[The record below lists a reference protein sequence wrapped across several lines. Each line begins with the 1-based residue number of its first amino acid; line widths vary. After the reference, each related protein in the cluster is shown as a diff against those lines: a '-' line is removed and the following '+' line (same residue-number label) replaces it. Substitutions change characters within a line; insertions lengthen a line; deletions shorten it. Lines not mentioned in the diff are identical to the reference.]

1 MKKSVL
7 RKELGIKRGGR
18 IQISSHGAGIFS
30 VQVIRNGRVR
40 EDIDIPKDV
49 FQKAN

>member
-18 IQISSHGAGIFS
+18 IQISS
-30 VQVIRNGRVR
+30 QVIRGGKVR

-49 FQKAN
+49 LQKAK